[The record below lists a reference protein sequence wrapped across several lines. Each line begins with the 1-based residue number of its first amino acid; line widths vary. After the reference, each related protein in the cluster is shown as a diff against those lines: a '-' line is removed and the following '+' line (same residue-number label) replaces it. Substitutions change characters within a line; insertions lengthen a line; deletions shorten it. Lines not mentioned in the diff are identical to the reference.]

1 MIRAAFSQVSVAVP
15 VLARGTDTTMED
27 QPATSVDEFYE
38 RNAKGDI
45 LVSDEELRAAFE
57 FFDKDGKGKITL
69 GDLRSRLGAFYTNM
83 PMKEYKFLMNNQ
95 SEMTFDDLKS
105 LLQDNEITNFDP
117 LAEAFK
123 AYDPAGTGYVDQ
135 GVLRRVLENLGF
147 GEITED
153 DMKILIE
160 TGDVDK
166 DGKIS
171 LADFREMVKLNSA
184 DKDPDAGAAA
194 AAAGAAK

>member
-1 MIRAAFSQVSVAVP
+1 M
-15 VLARGTDTTMED
+15 
-27 QPATSVDEFYE
+27 
-38 RNAKGDI
+38 
-45 LVSDEELRAAFE
+45 SDEELRAAFE

-95 SEMTFDDLKS
+95 SEMTFDDLKA

-135 GVLRRVLENLGF
+135 GVLRRVFETLGF
-147 GEITED
+147 GEITDD

-184 DKDPDAGAAA
+184 AKDEEADVAA
-194 AAAGAAK
+194 AAAGAAQ